1 MTEALRAIAG
11 AGTRRVLELARRH
24 LEMDLAFLAE
34 FTDGQQVYRGLAG
47 DGASFGWRLHAGLP
61 LSQTYCRL
69 MTEGDLPNAIPD
81 TSAQPAVADLPVTA
95 DARIGSYVGVP
106 VRLPDGS
113 LYGSLCTVSHDAQPV
128 DQRDAKF
135 LAMLAELL
143 AGEIQAERDQERA
156 RSRIRDLI
164 DHRRVDI
171 ALQPIIDI
179 ATGRM
184 LGVEAL
190 ARFPS
195 GYGPPDAVFAAAHAA
210 GVGSDLERLAAER
223 AYDVLPLLAPEQYLA
238 INLTPAVAMELVGLE
253 DLSRLPLD
261 QLVLEI
267 TEHQAV
273 ENYALLRDSLTTAR
287 AGGLRLAIDDAGAG
301 YASLHHIVE
310 LAPDIIKID
319 RSLVDGA
326 SSDAAR
332 RSVVRAFVHLAADL
346 GASVIAEGVERPED
360 LHTVHDLGATA
371 AQGYLLARPSHNR
384 ADIGTWRSGGTD
396 LSRIASR
403 PVG

>member
-1 MTEALRAIAG
+1 MTQALRAIAG
-11 AGTRRVLELARRH
+11 DGTRRVLELARRH

-69 MTEGDLPNAIPD
+69 MTVGDLPNAIPD
-81 TSAQPAVADLPVTA
+81 TSAQLAVADLPVTA

-143 AGEIQAERDQERA
+143 ASEIQAERDQERA
-156 RSRIRDLI
+156 RSRICDLI
-164 DHRRVDI
+164 DNRRVDI

-195 GYGPPDAVFAAAHAA
+195 GYGPPAAVFAAAHAA
-210 GVGSDLERLAAER
+210 GG
-223 AYDVLPLLAPEQYLA
+223 P
-238 INLTPAVAMELVGLE
+238 
-253 DLSRLPLD
+253 
-261 QLVLEI
+261 
-267 TEHQAV
+267 
-273 ENYALLRDSLTTAR
+273 
-287 AGGLRLAIDDAGAG
+287 
-301 YASLHHIVE
+301 
-310 LAPDIIKID
+310 
-319 RSLVDGA
+319 
-326 SSDAAR
+326 
-332 RSVVRAFVHLAADL
+332 
-346 GASVIAEGVERPED
+346 
-360 LHTVHDLGATA
+360 
-371 AQGYLLARPSHNR
+371 
-384 ADIGTWRSGGTD
+384 
-396 LSRIASR
+396 
-403 PVG
+403 